1 MSLAAAGGSRRR
13 GRGDT
18 PRPPG
23 RRALNPWPV
32 LVLGIAALVMLPV
45 AVMAAEAL
53 TPDTDVWRRLW
64 ESGGLNVMLS
74 STVVLCTLVSAG
86 TLLIGVSMAWLV
98 SAYRFP
104 GRSVFRVALVLPLAM
119 PGDILGYVYLTTFSY
134 AGPLQST
141 LRDWFNT
148 TNVWFPDVRTLP
160 GAALVLSL
168 VLYPYVYVL
177 MLTALR
183 EQGLRTWQVSRT
195 LGQGRIRGAWR
206 AVLPAARPTLAA
218 GVALVMMEV
227 LTDFATVQ
235 YFNVET
241 LPVGIF
247 KVWKGQGNR
256 IAATQI
262 AVLVL
267 AFALGVIV
275 LERALRG
282 RARFYQAGAKGFL
295 EPVVLRGARRWIATG
310 ACLAVL
316 SAAFLLPVY
325 RLMTWIQFKGQLTF
339 QSYVEHMAR
348 SVTLAALAAG
358 TCLLVGGI
366 VTAAGRLTGGRVT
379 RWAAKGI
386 LVGYALPGTVIA
398 LGVLTMFGALNRV
411 TVVTTSLLGVIY
423 AYVVRFVPLSTVT
436 VDASLEK
443 VTPSVVMAART
454 LGARPGRIL
463 RRIHFPMLRS
473 GAAAALLLV
482 FVHTLQELT
491 IVLLL
496 RPFGYDTLAVLVY
509 GLTQNSAWEETGLPA
524 LTIVAVALV
533 PVILML
539 RAGSGENG
547 PSQWERA
554 LGEPT
559 AVAGGTSV
567 PVKAGVG

>member
-1 MSLAAAGGSRRR
+1 MSLA
-13 GRGDT
+13 
-18 PRPPG
+18 P

-32 LVLGIAALVMLPV
+32 LVLGIAALVILPV

-53 TPDTDVWRRLW
+53 TPDTDVWRHLW
-64 ESGGLNVMLS
+64 KTGLSEMLT
-74 STVVLCTLVSAG
+74 STLALLILVSVG
-86 TLLIGVSMAWLV
+86 TIGIGVTMAWLV

-119 PGDILGYVYLTTFSY
+119 PGYILGYIYLTTFSF
-134 AGPLQST
+134 AGPVQSV
-141 LRDWFNT
+141 LRDWFDT
-148 TNVWFPDVRTLP
+148 SNVWFPNIRSLP
-160 GAALVLSL
+160 GAAVVLSL

-195 LGQGRIRGAWR
+195 LGQGRVRGAWR

-218 GVALVMMEV
+218 GVAIVMMEV

-235 YFNVET
+235 YFNVNT
-241 LPVGIF
+241 LPVGIY
-247 KVWKGQGNR
+247 KVWKGEGNR
-256 IAATQI
+256 TAAVQI

-267 AFALGVIV
+267 GLALSVIV

-295 EPVVLRGARRWIATG
+295 EPIVLRGARRWLATG

-316 SAAFLLPVY
+316 SVAFLLPVY
-325 RLMTWIQFKGQLTF
+325 RLLTWSNFSGQLTF
-339 QSYVEHMAR
+339 RSYIDHLGN
-348 SVTLAALAAG
+348 SVTLAALAAVI
-358 TCLLVGGI
+358 CLVVGGL

-379 RWAAKGI
+379 RSASKGI
-386 LVGYALPGTVIA
+386 LIGYALPGTVIA
-398 LGVLTMFGALNRV
+398 LGVLAMFAAVGRV
-411 TVVTTSLLGVIY
+411 TLVTTRIFGVLY
-423 AYVVRFVPLSTVT
+423 AYVVRFVPLSTMT

-463 RRIHFPMLRS
+463 RRIHLPMLRS

-482 FVHTLQELT
+482 FVHTLQELS

-509 GLTQNSAWEETGLPA
+509 GLAQNSAWEETGVPA
-524 LTIVAVALV
+524 LTIIAVALL
-533 PVILML
+533 PVVLML
-539 RAGSGENG
+539 RAGAGENG

-554 LGEPT
+554 LGEPA
-559 AVAGGTSV
+559 AVPGGAGAPT
-567 PVKAGVG
+567 KAGVA

>member
-1 MSLAAAGGSRRR
+1 SLA
-13 GRGDT
+13 
-18 PRPPG
+18 
-23 RRALNPWPV
+23 
-32 LVLGIAALVMLPV
+32 
-45 AVMAAEAL
+45 
-53 TPDTDVWRRLW
+53 
-64 ESGGLNVMLS
+64 
-74 STVVLCTLVSAG
+74 
-86 TLLIGVSMAWLV
+86 
-98 SAYRFP
+98 
-104 GRSVFRVALVLPLAM
+104 
-119 PGDILGYVYLTTFSY
+119 
-134 AGPLQST
+134 
-141 LRDWFNT
+141 
-148 TNVWFPDVRTLP
+148 
-160 GAALVLSL
+160 
-168 VLYPYVYVL
+168 LYPYVYVL

-195 LGQGRIRGAWR
+195 LGQGRLRGAWR

-241 LPVGIF
+241 VPVGIF
-247 KVWKGQGNR
+247 KVWKGQGDR
-256 IAATQI
+256 VTATQL

-267 AFALGVIV
+267 VVALLIIV

-295 EPVVLRGARRWIATG
+295 EPVVLRGVRRWAATG

-316 SAAFLLPVY
+316 SAAFLLPVW
-325 RLMTWIQFKGQLTF
+325 RLLTWTQLGSQLTF
-339 QSYVEHMAR
+339 GQYLEHMGR

-358 TCLLVGGI
+358 SCLLVGGI
-366 VTAAGRLTGGRVT
+366 VTAAGRLTGGRVS

-398 LGVLTMFGALNRV
+398 LGVLAMFSAVGRV
-411 TVVTTSLLGVIY
+411 TLVTTTLFGVVY

-463 RRIHFPMLRS
+463 RRIHLPMLRS

-482 FVHTLQELT
+482 FVHTLQELS

-496 RPFGYDTLAVLVY
+496 RPFNYDTLAVLVF

-524 LTIVAVALV
+524 LTIIAVALV

-539 RAGSGENG
+539 RAGAGENG

-554 LGEPT
+554 LGEPA
-559 AVAGGTSV
+559 AVPGGTTV
-567 PVKAGVG
+567 PSKAGVG

>member
-1 MSLAAAGGSRRR
+1 MISAR
-13 GRGDT
+13 G
-18 PRPPG
+18 
-23 RRALNPWPV
+23 RALNPWPV
-32 LVLGIAALVMLPV
+32 LVVGVAVLVILPV
-45 AVMAAEAL
+45 AMMAAEAL
-53 TPDTDVWRRLW
+53 TPSAAVWRHLWDNRLP
-64 ESGGLNVMLS
+64 EMLT
-74 STVVLCTLVSAG
+74 STLALLALVTIG
-86 TLLIGVSMAWLV
+86 TMLLGVSMAWLV

-119 PGDILGYVYLTTFSY
+119 PGYILGYIFLTTFSY
-134 AGPLQST
+134 AGPVQST

-148 TNVWFPDVRTLP
+148 SDVWFPDVASVP
-160 GAALVLSL
+160 GAAVVLSL
-168 VLYPYVYVL
+168 VLYPYVYVM

-195 LGQGRIRGAWR
+195 LGQGRLRGAWR

-241 LPVGIF
+241 VPVGIF
-247 KVWKGQGNR
+247 KVWKGQGDR
-256 IAATQI
+256 VTATQL

-267 AFALGVIV
+267 AFALAVIV

-295 EPVVLRGARRWIATG
+295 EPVVLRGGRRWLATG

-316 SAAFLLPVY
+316 SAAFLLPVW
-325 RLMTWIQFKGQLTF
+325 RLITWTKIGSDVTVER
-339 QSYVEHMAR
+339 YIEHMAR
-348 SVTLAALAAG
+348 SLLLAALAAG
-358 TCLLVGGI
+358 SCLIVGGF
-366 VTAAGRLTGGRVT
+366 VTAAGRLTRGRVS
-379 RWAAKGI
+379 RGASKAI
-386 LVGYALPGTVIA
+386 LVGYTLPGTVIA
-398 LGVLTMFGALNRV
+398 LGVLTAFNAVGRV
-411 TVVTTSLLGVIY
+411 TLVTTTLLGVVY
-423 AYVVRFVPLSTVT
+423 AYVVRFVPLTTVA

-463 RRIHFPMLRS
+463 RRIHLPMLRS

-482 FVHTLQELT
+482 FVHTLQELS

-496 RPFGYDTLAVLVY
+496 RPLTAGGSFDTLAVWVF
-509 GLTQNSAWEETGLPA
+509 GLTQNSLWEETGLPA
-524 LTIVAVALV
+524 LTIIGAALI

-539 RAGSGENG
+539 RAGGGEKG

-554 LGEPT
+554 LAEPST
-559 AVAGGTSV
+559 TTT
-567 PVKAGVG
+567 AGVG

>member
-1 MSLAAAGGSRRR
+1 VSLAR
-13 GRGDT
+13 
-18 PRPPG
+18 
-23 RRALNPWPV
+23 RRALNPWPI
-32 LVLGIAALVMLPV
+32 LVLGVAALVILPV
-45 AVMAAEAL
+45 AVMVSEAL
-53 TPDTDVWRRLW
+53 TPSTDVWRRLW
-64 ESGGLNVMLS
+64 DNRLPEMIT
-74 STVVLCTLVSAG
+74 STVALLVLVSLG
-86 TLLIGVSMAWLV
+86 TTILGVSMAWMV

-119 PGDILGYVYLTTFSY
+119 PGYILGYVFMTTFSF
-134 AGPLQST
+134 AGPVQSM
-141 LRDWFNT
+141 LRDWFGT
-148 TNVWFPDVRTLP
+148 SDVWFPNVRSLP
-160 GAALVLSL
+160 GAAVVLSL
-168 VLYPYVYVL
+168 TLYPYVYVL

-195 LGQGRIRGAWR
+195 LGQGRLRGAWR

-241 LPVGIF
+241 VPVGIY
-247 KVWKGQGNR
+247 KVWTGEADR
-256 IAATQI
+256 VTATQL

-267 AFALGVIV
+267 VFALAVIV

-295 EPVVLRGARRWIATG
+295 EPVVLRGSRRWLASG

-316 SAAFLLPVY
+316 SAAFLLPVW
-325 RLMTWIQFKGQLTF
+325 RLFTWIDLGSQVTVERYF
-339 QSYVEHMAR
+339 EHMGR
-348 SVTLAALAAG
+348 SVTLAGMAAG
-358 TCLLVGGI
+358 GCLLVGGL
-366 VTAAGRLTGGRVT
+366 VTAAGRLTGTRAT
-379 RWAAKGI
+379 RWATKGI

-398 LGVLTMFGALNRV
+398 LGVLTLFSELGRV
-411 TVVTTSLLGVIY
+411 TLVTTSLLGVVY
-423 AYVVRFVPLSTVT
+423 AYIVRFVPLATVT

-463 RRIHFPMLRS
+463 RRVHLPMLRS

-482 FVHTLQELT
+482 FVHTLQELS

-496 RPFGYDTLAVLVY
+496 RPFNWDTLAVLVF

-539 RAGSGENG
+539 RAGAGKEG

-554 LGEPT
+554 LAEPT
-559 AVAGGTSV
+559 AVPT
-567 PVKAGVG
+567 PAGVR

>member
-1 MSLAAAGGSRRR
+1 MSIASKRF
-13 GRGDT
+13 D
-18 PRPPG
+18 
-23 RRALNPWPV
+23 PWPV
-32 LVLGIAALVMLPV
+32 LVVGVAGVVMLPV
-45 AVMAAEAL
+45 ATMVAEAL
-53 TPDTDVWRRLW
+53 TPEVSVWRQLWRTRLP
-64 ESGGLNVMLS
+64 EMLS
-74 STVVLCTLVSAG
+74 STVMLLVLVSMG
-86 TLLIGVSMAWLV
+86 TMFLGVSMAWLV

-119 PGDILGYVYLTTFSY
+119 PGYILGYVFMTQFSF
-134 AGPLQST
+134 AGPVQST

-148 TNVWFPDVRTLP
+148 SDVWFPEVRSLP
-160 GAALVLSL
+160 GAAIVLSL
-168 VLYPYVYVL
+168 TLYPYVYVL

-195 LGQGRIRGAWR
+195 LGQGRLRGAWR

-241 LPVGIF
+241 LPVGIYR
-247 KVWKGQGNR
+247 VWKGEGDR
-256 IAATQI
+256 ETATQL

-267 AFALGVIV
+267 VFALAVIV

-295 EPVVLRGARRWIATG
+295 EPVVLRGGRRWLATAG
-310 ACLAVL
+310 CLAVL
-316 SAAFLLPVY
+316 SAAFLLPVW
-325 RLMTWIQFKGQLTF
+325 RLLTWTKIGSQVTVEG
-339 QSYVEHMAR
+339 YVEHMGR
-348 SVTLAALAAG
+348 TLTLAALAAV
-358 TCLLVGGI
+358 TCLVVGGF
-366 VTAAGRLTGGRVT
+366 VTAAGRLTRSRVS

-386 LVGYALPGTVIA
+386 LVGYTLPGTVIA
-398 LGVLTMFGALNRV
+398 LGVLTLFSTAGEVRL
-411 TVVTTSLLGVIY
+411 VTTTLLGVVF
-423 AYVVRFVPLSTVT
+423 AYVVRFVPLATVT

-463 RRIHFPMLRS
+463 RRIHLPMLRS

-482 FVHTLQELT
+482 FVHTLQEIS

-496 RPFGYDTLAVLVY
+496 RPFTSSGSFDTLAVWIF

-524 LTIVAVALV
+524 LTIIAVALV

-539 RAGSGENG
+539 RAGTGQES
-547 PSQWERA
+547 PSKWERTLA
-554 LGEPT
+554 EP
-559 AVAGGTSV
+559 GGV
-567 PVKAGVG
+567 PAPAAAAPTRGAA

>member
-1 MSLAAAGGSRRR
+1 VSLA
-13 GRGDT
+13 
-18 PRPPG
+18 P
-23 RRALNPWPV
+23 RRAFNPWPV
-32 LVLGIAALVMLPV
+32 LVVGVAALVILPV
-45 AVMAAEAL
+45 ALIASEAL
-53 TPDTDVWRRLW
+53 TPSTDVWRRLW
-64 ESGGLNVMLS
+64 KTGLSEMLT
-74 STVVLCTLVSAG
+74 STAALLVLVSIG
-86 TLLIGVSMAWLV
+86 TLAIGVSMAWLV

-119 PGDILGYVYLTTFSY
+119 PGYILGYVFMTTFSF
-134 AGPLQST
+134 AGPVQST

-148 TNVWFPDVRTLP
+148 SNVWFPNVRSLP
-160 GAALVLSL
+160 GAAVVLSL

-235 YFNVET
+235 YFNVDT
-241 LPVGIF
+241 LPVGIY
-247 KVWKGQGNR
+247 KVWKGEGNR
-256 IAATQI
+256 IAATQL

-267 AFALGVIV
+267 GVALAVIV

-295 EPVVLRGARRWIATG
+295 EPVALRGGRRWVATG

-325 RLMTWIQFKGQLTF
+325 RLVTWTDFGTQLTF
-339 QSYVEHMAR
+339 QRYLEHMGR
-348 SVTLAALAAG
+348 SVTLAGMAAG
-358 TCLLVGGI
+358 GCLLVGGL

-379 RWAAKGI
+379 RWASKGI

-398 LGVLTMFGALNRV
+398 LGVLAMFASVGRV
-411 TVVTTSLLGVIY
+411 TLVTTTLLGVVY

-463 RRIHFPMLRS
+463 RRIHLPMLRS

-482 FVHTLQELT
+482 FVHTLQELS

-496 RPFGYDTLAVLVY
+496 RPFNYDTLAVLVF

-539 RAGSGENG
+539 RAGAGENG

-554 LGEPT
+554 L
-559 AVAGGTSV
+559 ADV
-567 PVKAGVG
+567 PAPVGVG

>member
-1 MSLAAAGGSRRR
+1 
-13 GRGDT
+13 
-18 PRPPG
+18 
-23 RRALNPWPV
+23 
-32 LVLGIAALVMLPV
+32 
-45 AVMAAEAL
+45 MAAEAL
-53 TPDTDVWRRLW
+53 TPDTDVWRHLW
-64 ESGGLNVMLS
+64 RTGLSEMLT
-74 STVVLCTLVSAG
+74 STLALLVLVSIG
-86 TLLIGVSMAWLV
+86 TIAIGVSMAWLV

-119 PGDILGYVYLTTFSY
+119 PGYILGYIYLTTFSY
-134 AGPLQST
+134 AGPVQSM

-148 TNVWFPDVRTLP
+148 SNVWFPNIRSLP
-160 GAALVLSL
+160 GAAVVLSL

-195 LGQGRIRGAWR
+195 LGQGRVRGAWR

-218 GVALVMMEV
+218 GVAIVMMEV

-235 YFNVET
+235 YFNVNT

-247 KVWKGQGNR
+247 KVWKGEGNR
-256 IAATQI
+256 TAAVQI

-267 AFALGVIV
+267 GLALAVIV
-275 LERALRG
+275 LERAMRG

-295 EPVVLRGARRWIATG
+295 EPIVLQGARRWLATG
-310 ACLAVL
+310 ACLTVL
-316 SAAFLLPVY
+316 SVAFLLPVY
-325 RLMTWIQFKGQLTF
+325 RLLTWSKFSGQLTF
-339 QSYVEHMAR
+339 RGYIDHLGN
-348 SVTLAALAAG
+348 SVTLAALAAAI
-358 TCLLVGGI
+358 CLVVGGL

-379 RWAAKGI
+379 RSASKGI

-398 LGVLTMFGALNRV
+398 LGVLAMFAAVGRV
-411 TVVTTSLLGVIY
+411 TLVTSRIFGVLY
-423 AYVVRFVPLSTVT
+423 AYVVRFVPLSTMT

-463 RRIHFPMLRS
+463 RRIHLPMLRS

-482 FVHTLQELT
+482 FVHTLQELS

-509 GLTQNSAWEETGLPA
+509 GLAQNSAWEETGVPA
-524 LTIVAVALV
+524 LTIIAVALL
-533 PVILML
+533 PVVLML
-539 RAGSGENG
+539 RAGAGENG

-554 LGEPT
+554 LGEPA
-559 AVAGGTSV
+559 AVPGGAGAPT
-567 PVKAGVG
+567 KAEVA

>member
-1 MSLAAAGGSRRR
+1 MSLA
-13 GRGDT
+13 
-18 PRPPG
+18 
-23 RRALNPWPV
+23 RRALFNPWPV
-32 LVLGIAALVMLPV
+32 LVVGVAALVVLPV

-53 TPDTDVWRRLW
+53 TPSTAVLRRLW
-64 ESGGLNVMLS
+64 QNRLPEMLT
-74 STVVLCTLVSAG
+74 STVALLALVSIG
-86 TLLIGVSMAWLV
+86 TMILGVSMAWLV

-119 PGDILGYVYLTTFSY
+119 PGYILGYVFMTTFSF
-134 AGPLQST
+134 AGPVQSA
-141 LRDWFNT
+141 LRDWFGT
-148 TNVWFPDVRTLP
+148 SSIWFPNVRSLP
-160 GAALVLSL
+160 GAAVVLSL
-168 VLYPYVYVL
+168 TLYPYVYVL

-241 LPVGIF
+241 LPVGIY
-247 KVWKGQGNR
+247 KVWTGEANTGV
-256 IAATQI
+256 ATQL

-267 AFALGVIV
+267 AFALAIIV
-275 LERALRG
+275 LERSLRG

-295 EPVVLRGARRWIATG
+295 EPVVLRGTRRWVATG
-310 ACLAVL
+310 TCLAVL
-316 SAAFLLPVY
+316 SAAFLMPVY
-325 RLMTWIQFKGQLTF
+325 RLLTWTDFGTQLTF
-339 QSYVEHMAR
+339 QSYLEHMGR
-348 SVTLAALAAG
+348 SVSLAGMAAG
-358 TCLLVGGI
+358 GCLLVGGL
-366 VTAAGRLTGGRVT
+366 VTAAGRLTGGRVS
-379 RWAAKGI
+379 RWAAKSI

-398 LGVLTMFGALNRV
+398 LGVLSLFNGLGRV
-411 TVVTTSLLGVIY
+411 TLVTTSLLGVVY
-423 AYVVRFVPLSTVT
+423 AYIVRFVPLSTVT

-463 RRIHFPMLRS
+463 RRIHLPMLRS

-482 FVHTLQELT
+482 FVHTLQELS

-496 RPFGYDTLAVLVY
+496 RPFNYDTLAVLVF

-524 LTIVAVALV
+524 LTIIAVALI

-539 RAGSGENG
+539 RAGAGEKG

-554 LGEPT
+554 LAEPA
-559 AVAGGTSV
+559 AVPA
-567 PVKAGVG
+567 KAGVG

>member
-1 MSLAAAGGSRRR
+1 MSLA
-13 GRGDT
+13 
-18 PRPPG
+18 P

-32 LVLGIAALVMLPV
+32 LVVGIAALVILPV
-45 AVMAAEAL
+45 ALMGAEAL

-64 ESGGLNVMLS
+64 RTGLGEMLT
-74 STVVLCTLVSAG
+74 STATLLVLVSMG
-86 TLLIGVSMAWLV
+86 TMAIGVSMAWLV

-119 PGDILGYVYLTTFSY
+119 PGYILGYVFMTTFSY
-134 AGPLQST
+134 AGPVQST
-141 LRDWFNT
+141 LRDWFDT
-148 TNVWFPDVRTLP
+148 SNVWFPNVRTLP
-160 GAALVLSL
+160 GAAVVLSL
-168 VLYPYVYVL
+168 TLYPYVYVL

-247 KVWKGQGNR
+247 KVWKGEGNR
-256 IAATQI
+256 VAATQL

-267 AFALGVIV
+267 GVALAVIV

-295 EPVVLRGARRWIATG
+295 EPVVLRGGRGWIATG

-325 RLMTWIQFKGQLTF
+325 RLLTWTKLGGQLTF
-339 QSYVEHMAR
+339 SRYLEHMGR

-358 TCLLVGGI
+358 TCLLVGGL

-386 LVGYALPGTVIA
+386 LIGYALPGTVIA
-398 LGVLTMFGALNRV
+398 LGVLTMFGAVGRV
-411 TVVTTSLLGVIY
+411 TLVTTTLLGVVY

-463 RRIHFPMLRS
+463 RRIHLPMLRS

-482 FVHTLQELT
+482 FVHTLQELS

-496 RPFGYDTLAVLVY
+496 RPFNYDTLAVLVF

-539 RAGSGENG
+539 RAGAGENG

-554 LGEPT
+554 LAEVPAPT
-559 AVAGGTSV
+559 
-567 PVKAGVG
+567 GVG

>member
-1 MSLAAAGGSRRR
+1 VSLA
-13 GRGDT
+13 
-18 PRPPG
+18 P
-23 RRALNPWPV
+23 RRAFNPWPV
-32 LVLGIAALVMLPV
+32 LVVGVAALVILPV
-45 AVMAAEAL
+45 ALIASEAL
-53 TPDTDVWRRLW
+53 TPSTDVWRRLW
-64 ESGGLNVMLS
+64 KTGLSEMLT
-74 STVVLCTLVSAG
+74 STAALLVLVSIG
-86 TLLIGVSMAWLV
+86 TLAIGVSMAWLV

-119 PGDILGYVYLTTFSY
+119 PGYILGYVFMTTFSF
-134 AGPLQST
+134 AGPVQST

-148 TNVWFPDVRTLP
+148 SNVWFPNVRSLP
-160 GAALVLSL
+160 GAAVVLSL

-235 YFNVET
+235 YFNVDT
-241 LPVGIF
+241 LPVGIY
-247 KVWKGQGNR
+247 KVWKGEGNR
-256 IAATQI
+256 IAATQL

-267 AFALGVIV
+267 GVALAVIV

-295 EPVVLRGARRWIATG
+295 EPVALRGGRRWVATG

-325 RLMTWIQFKGQLTF
+325 RLVTWTDFGTQLTF
-339 QSYVEHMAR
+339 QRYLEHMGR
-348 SVTLAALAAG
+348 SVTLAGMAAG
-358 TCLLVGGI
+358 GCLFVGGL
-366 VTAAGRLTGGRVT
+366 VTAAGRLTGGRLT
-379 RWAAKGI
+379 RWASKGI

-398 LGVLTMFGALNRV
+398 LGVLAMFASVGRV
-411 TVVTTSLLGVIY
+411 TLVTTTLLGVVY

-463 RRIHFPMLRS
+463 RRIHLPMLRS

-482 FVHTLQELT
+482 FVHTLQELS

-496 RPFGYDTLAVLVY
+496 RPFNYDTLAVLVF

-539 RAGSGENG
+539 RAGAGENG

-554 LGEPT
+554 L
-559 AVAGGTSV
+559 ADV
-567 PVKAGVG
+567 PAPVGVG

>member
-1 MSLAAAGGSRRR
+1 VSIG
-13 GRGDT
+13 
-18 PRPPG
+18 P

-32 LVLGIAALVMLPV
+32 LVVGVAALVMLPV
-45 AVMAAEAL
+45 AMMISEAL
-53 TPDTDVWRRLW
+53 TPSASVWRHLWDTRLPD
-64 ESGGLNVMLS
+64 MIT
-74 STVVLCTLVSAG
+74 STV
-86 TLLIGVSMAWLV
+86 TLLVLVCIGTMTIGVTMAWLV

-104 GRSVFRVALVLPLAM
+104 GRSLFRVALVLPLAM
-119 PGDILGYVYLTTFSY
+119 PGYILGYIFLTTFSY
-134 AGPLQST
+134 AGPVQST
-141 LRDWFNT
+141 LRGWFNT
-148 TNVWFPDVRTLP
+148 GNVWFPNVRTIP
-160 GAALVLSL
+160 GAAVVLSL
-168 VLYPYVYVL
+168 TLYPYVYVL

-195 LGQGRIRGAWR
+195 LGQGRLRGAWR

-241 LPVGIF
+241 VPVGIYR
-247 KVWKGQGNR
+247 VWKGQGDR
-256 IAATQI
+256 TTATQL

-267 AFALGVIV
+267 VFALAVIV

-282 RARFYQAGAKGFL
+282 HARFHQAGAKGFL
-295 EPVVLRGARRWIATG
+295 EPVVLQGKRRWLASA
-310 ACLAVL
+310 ACLTVV

-325 RLMTWIQFKGQLTF
+325 RLLTWTKIGSEVTVERYF
-339 QSYVEHMAR
+339 EHMAR
-348 SVTLAALAAG
+348 SLTLAGLAAVS
-358 TCLLVGGI
+358 CLVIGGF
-366 VTAAGRLTGGRVT
+366 VTAAGRLTRSRAT
-379 RWAAKGI
+379 RWASKGI
-386 LVGYALPGTVIA
+386 LVGYTLPGTVIA
-398 LGVLTMFGALNRV
+398 LGVLATFSAVGRV
-411 TVVTTSLLGVIY
+411 VLVTTTLLGIVY
-423 AYVVRFVPLSTVT
+423 AYVVRFAPLATMT

-463 RRIHFPMLRS
+463 RRIHLPLLRP

-482 FVHTLQELT
+482 FVHTLQELS

-496 RPFGYDTLAVLVY
+496 RPLTPQGSFDTLSVWVF

-533 PVILML
+533 PVVLML
-539 RAGSGENG
+539 RAGAGKEG

-554 LGEPT
+554 LATEPGAVT
-559 AVAGGTSV
+559 APVGV
-567 PVKAGVG
+567 P

>member
-1 MSLAAAGGSRRR
+1 VSLAR
-13 GRGDT
+13 
-18 PRPPG
+18 PR
-23 RRALNPWPV
+23 ALLNPWPV
-32 LVLGIAALVMLPV
+32 LVVGVAALVVLPV
-45 AVMAAEAL
+45 AVMAAEAI
-53 TPDTDVWRRLW
+53 TPSTDVLRRLW
-64 ESGGLNVMLS
+64 ENQLPEMLT
-74 STVVLCTLVSAG
+74 STVALLALVSLG
-86 TLLIGVSMAWLV
+86 TMLLGVSMAWLV

-119 PGDILGYVYLTTFSY
+119 PGYILGYIFMTTFSF
-134 AGPLQST
+134 AGPVQSA
-141 LRDWFNT
+141 LRDWFGT
-148 TNVWFPDVRTLP
+148 SNVWFPNVRSLP
-160 GAALVLSL
+160 GAAVVLSL
-168 VLYPYVYVL
+168 TLYPYVYVL

-241 LPVGIF
+241 LPVGIY
-247 KVWKGQGNR
+247 KVWTGEANTGV
-256 IAATQI
+256 ATQL

-267 AFALGVIV
+267 GFALAIIV
-275 LERALRG
+275 LERTLRG

-295 EPVVLRGARRWIATG
+295 EPVMLRGGRRWLATG

-316 SAAFLLPVY
+316 AAAFLLPVY
-325 RLMTWIQFKGQLTF
+325 RLLTWTDLGSQLTF
-339 QSYVEHMAR
+339 ESYLDHMGR
-348 SVTLAALAAG
+348 SVTLAAMAAG
-358 TCLLVGGI
+358 GCLLVGGL
-366 VTAAGRLTGGRVT
+366 VTAAGRLTGGRVS
-379 RWAAKGI
+379 RWASKGI

-398 LGVLTMFGALNRV
+398 LGVLSLFSGMGRV
-411 TVVTTSLLGVIY
+411 TLVTTSLLGVVY
-423 AYVVRFVPLSTVT
+423 AYIVRFVPLSTVT

-463 RRIHFPMLRS
+463 RRIHLPMLRS

-482 FVHTLQELT
+482 FVHTLQELS

-496 RPFGYDTLAVLVY
+496 RPFGYDTLAVLVF

-524 LTIVAVALV
+524 LTIIAVALV

-539 RAGSGENG
+539 RAGAGEKG

-554 LGEPT
+554 LAEPT
-559 AVAGGTSV
+559 AVPA
-567 PVKAGVG
+567 KAGVG

>member
-1 MSLAAAGGSRRR
+1 VVG
-13 GRGDT
+13 
-18 PRPPG
+18 
-23 RRALNPWPV
+23 V
-32 LVLGIAALVMLPV
+32 AALVILPV
-45 AVMAAEAL
+45 ALMASEAL

-64 ESGGLNVMLS
+64 NTGLREMLT
-74 STVVLCTLVSAG
+74 STVTLLVLVSIG
-86 TLLIGVSMAWLV
+86 TMILGVSMAWLV

-119 PGDILGYVYLTTFSY
+119 PGYILGYVFMTTFSF
-134 AGPLQST
+134 AGPVQST
-141 LRDWFNT
+141 LRDWFDT
-148 TNVWFPDVRTLP
+148 SNVWFPNVRSLP
-160 GAALVLSL
+160 GAAVVLSL
-168 VLYPYVYVL
+168 TLYPYVYVL

-247 KVWKGQGNR
+247 KVWKGEGNR
-256 IAATQI
+256 VAATQL

-267 AFALGVIV
+267 AFALAVIV

-295 EPVVLRGARRWIATG
+295 EPVVLRGGRRWIATG

-325 RLMTWIQFKGQLTF
+325 RLLTWTDFGTQLTF
-339 QSYVEHMAR
+339 QRYLEHMGR
-348 SVTLAALAAG
+348 SVTLAGLAAG
-358 TCLLVGGI
+358 TCLLVGGL

-398 LGVLTMFGALNRV
+398 LGVLAMFDAVGRV
-411 TVVTTSLLGVIY
+411 TLVTTTLLGVVY

-463 RRIHFPMLRS
+463 RRIHLPMLRS

-482 FVHTLQELT
+482 FVHTLQELS

-496 RPFGYDTLAVLVY
+496 RPFNFDTLAVLVF

-533 PVILML
+533 PVVFML
-539 RAGSGENG
+539 RAGAGEHG
-547 PSQWERA
+547 RSQWERA
-554 LGEPT
+554 LADVP
-559 AVAGGTSV
+559 APVGGR
-567 PVKAGVG
+567 

>member
-1 MSLAAAGGSRRR
+1 MSSA
-13 GRGDT
+13 
-18 PRPPG
+18 P
-23 RRALNPWPV
+23 RRAPNPWPV
-32 LVLGIAALVMLPV
+32 LVVGIAALVILPV
-45 AVMAAEAL
+45 AFMASEAL
-53 TPDTDVWRRLW
+53 TPDTEVWRHLW
-64 ESGGLNVMLS
+64 NTGLSEMLT
-74 STVVLCTLVSAG
+74 STMALLVLVSIG
-86 TLLIGVSMAWLV
+86 TVSIGVSMAWLV

-119 PGDILGYVYLTTFSY
+119 PGYILGYVYLTTFSY
-134 AGPLQST
+134 AGPVQST
-141 LRDWFNT
+141 LRDVFNT
-148 TNVWFPDVRTLP
+148 SNVWFPNIRSLP
-160 GAALVLSL
+160 GAAVVLSL

-195 LGQGRIRGAWR
+195 LGQGRLRGAWR

-218 GVALVMMEV
+218 GVAIVMMEV

-235 YFNVET
+235 YFNVNT
-241 LPVGIF
+241 LPVGIY
-247 KVWKGQGNR
+247 KVWKGEGNR

-267 AFALGVIV
+267 GLALAIIV
-275 LERALRG
+275 LERVLRG

-295 EPVVLRGARRWIATG
+295 EPVVLRGGRRWLATG

-325 RLMTWIQFKGQLTF
+325 RLLTWTKLGGQLTF
-339 QSYVEHMAR
+339 QSYMEHMGR
-348 SVTLAALAAG
+348 TVTLAALAAG
-358 TCLLVGGI
+358 SCLVVGGI

-386 LVGYALPGTVIA
+386 LIGYALPGTVIA
-398 LGVLTMFGALNRV
+398 LGVLAIFAEWGRV
-411 TVVTTSLLGVIY
+411 TLVTTTVLGVLY
-423 AYVVRFVPLSTVT
+423 AYVVRFVPLTTVT

-463 RRIHFPMLRS
+463 RQIHLPMLRS

-539 RAGSGENG
+539 RAGAGENG

-554 LGEPT
+554 LAEVPAPT
-559 AVAGGTSV
+559 
-567 PVKAGVG
+567 GVG